1 MELPIYQA
9 VHPEDFKNYDTA
21 TTRKRFLLESLEV
34 DDEITLAYTHYERM
48 ICGIAKPVSKTL
60 ELPTYDNLR
69 SDYFLERRELG
80 IINIG
85 GEGTVT
91 ADGQAFNLKK
101 LDCVYAG
108 KGTKSIS
115 FAATDSANP
124 PVFYLLS
131 TPAHAVFPV
140 TFVPSQDAIPVTIGN
155 PDTANKRTVYKYI
168 HLEGAKSCQL
178 VMGLT
183 VLHTGSIWNTMPAH
197 THDRRCEIY
206 LYFDVPAEHV
216 VFHYMGQP
224 QETRHIVMQNHQAV
238 LSPAWSIHSGS
249 GTASYSFIWGMG
261 GENLVYSDMDV
272 APATTIR

>member
-9 VHPEDFKNYDTA
+9 VHPDDFKSYDTA
-21 TTRKRFLLESLEV
+21 TIRKRFLLEGLEV

-60 ELPTYDNLR
+60 ELATYDNLR

-85 GEGTVT
+85 GAGTVT
-91 ADGQAFNLKK
+91 ADDQTFQLQK

-108 KGTKSIS
+108 KGTKKIS
-115 FAATDSANP
+115 FAAADPNDP

-131 TPAHAVFPV
+131 TPAHAVYPV
-140 TFVPSQDAIPVTIGN
+140 VFVPSHDAIPVTIGS

-206 LYFDVPAEHV
+206 LYFDVPADHV

-224 QETRHIVMQNHQAV
+224 QETRHIVMKSHQAV

-272 APATTIR
+272 APATTIK